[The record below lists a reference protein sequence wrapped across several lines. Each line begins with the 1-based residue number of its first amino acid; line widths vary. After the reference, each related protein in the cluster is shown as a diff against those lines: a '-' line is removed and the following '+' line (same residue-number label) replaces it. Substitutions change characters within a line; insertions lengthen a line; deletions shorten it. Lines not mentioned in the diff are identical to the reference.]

1 MTNAFIVLRKEH
13 DSYRSFGPLSHALSL
28 DDARAEAAS
37 LAARYP
43 LQEFRIFADLG
54 GAVRHEIIA
63 VELQAPSVESCPETG
78 VTQIRRR
85 ARTA

>member
-1 MTNAFIVLRKEH
+1 MIDTFIILRKEH
-13 DSYRSFGPLSHALSL
+13 DSYRSLGPLSHARSL
-28 DDARAEAAS
+28 DDARTEAAS

-54 GAVRHEIIA
+54 GAVRHEVIA
-63 VELQAPSVESCPETG
+63 VELQSPNVESCPETG